1 MHIINKGAKVN
12 VRQSASVLPTGFRVR
27 KTNQLAAT
35 KRSDDTIIERIS
47 MARTHLEDDVA
58 GDSAPRDQTVLSIDR
73 NLYHRYNR
81 AQKGITITIVRGGEL
96 KE

>member
-1 MHIINKGAKVN
+1 
-12 VRQSASVLPTGFRVR
+12 
-27 KTNQLAAT
+27 
-35 KRSDDTIIERIS
+35 

-58 GDSAPRDQTVLSIDR
+58 GDSAPRDRAVLSIDR